1 MKDVGG
7 DVRFAA
13 EVVAVFGSG
22 SDVTICVRDVVGV
35 EVANSLFRVQRTGA
49 TWELASL
56 IRGVRRECPSG
67 ARELRLVLREGQSG
81 LRAGD
86 RVMQTPA
93 EALTPVW
100 RPPGSGELPP
110 ELSEIP
116 LGLGCSARV
125 LDAAEQRLEGYISRW
140 GEDDRRVGLLAIRL
154 AERALN
160 ARSPRVAAGAAA
172 RAVTIFERA
181 QCEEQL
187 SEARF
192 AHGAAS
198 VRLGNTSRG
207 LSEMLAALRLREGI
221 GSRRFFAPGVFTT
234 LAEAHETQGE
244 LSASKLYLEKALAQL
259 AEVERLPTRSGEP
272 PARDY
277 ARAKFALARVLQ
289 GLGEGGPE
297 ASAFAREAHRIYA
310 EESPPIWGSRAAV
323 VEAWLRANAR

>member
-1 MKDVGG
+1 MNDVGG

-22 SDVTICVRDVVGV
+22 SDATICVRDVVGV

-56 IRGVRRECPSG
+56 VRGMRRECPSG
-67 ARELRLVLREGQSG
+67 ARELRLVLRDGQPG

-86 RVMQTPA
+86 RIMQTPA
-93 EALTPVW
+93 EALIPVW

-110 ELSEIP
+110 VELSEIP
-116 LGLGCSARV
+116 LGCGCSARV

-140 GEDDRRVGLLAIRL
+140 GEYDRRVGLLAIQL

-160 ARSPRVAAGAAA
+160 ARSHRAAADAAA

-181 QCEEQL
+181 QWEEQL

-221 GSRRFFAPGVFTT
+221 GSRFFAPGVFTT
-234 LAEAHETQGE
+234 LAEAHEIQGE
-244 LSASKLYLEKALAQL
+244 LSASKLYLEMALAQL
-259 AEVERLPTRSGEP
+259 AELERLPTRSGEP
-272 PARDY
+272 SARDY

-289 GLGEGGPE
+289 GLGEGGPDS
-297 ASAFAREAHRIYA
+297 SAFAREAHRIYA